1 MKLFELRACWEE
13 FYDCPDNGKTK
24 ICDTYETIAFAI
36 DDDAHLKTI
45 ADDLAKG
52 FGRGCWNETRAKAL
66 RRLYPGYDCH
76 RDTEY
81 KTVEVTDLIIVLK
94 GETP

>member
-13 FYDCPDNGKTK
+13 FYDCPEEGRVK

-36 DDDAHLKTI
+36 DDDASLKLI
-45 ADDLAKG
+45 AADLMKG
-52 FGRGCWNETRAKAL
+52 FGGRCWTVTRADAL

-81 KTVEVTDLIIVLK
+81 KTVEVTGLVIMPK
-94 GETP
+94 GEV